1 MKRFFLTTFAVVL
14 VVASGLF
21 ALTLVDINEYK
32 PEIEKAVEDLTG
44 RTLRLQGPL
53 HIGFSLTPVVVLED
67 VHFGNAKWGSQE
79 DMFTAD
85 RVAVKLSL
93 LSLLTGDIIVR
104 RLDVRGAKLLL
115 ETGLQGDGNWDFVD
129 GGDEAI
135 AEADVDAATL
145 NSLPHLVIEDLQ
157 LVYKTDRH
165 DSGTEVFFERAV
177 IEPRGGGF
185 GIGFRGALNG
195 RTASFSGFL
204 QGDAH
209 TFSISNLQM
218 GYDDL
223 SLTGKLN
230 GTLPGAGR
238 PIEIDGELVADEIS
252 LDRLLDVTVTSE
264 APTDDGLFSDA
275 SLPFDFLDVVDGE
288 VDVSIGRL
296 SYHSFDLSEVH
307 VGVALEDG
315 ALNAPIFANY
325 MGSRFEARFTA
336 TSGNRSGVTVTLNAP
351 GLDIGQVL
359 KEIDATDLVDVRGH
373 VGLDLNARGRSMK
386 ALMSSLNGKIDI
398 ATGRGVI
405 DSDAFELIA
414 ADLLWALMPKGG
426 DADTAKLTCF
436 IGELDFAAGVG
447 EVTALALVTDKI
459 RTSGEGAINLGTE
472 QIDLTLHPHPN
483 DPGFLSLATPVRIFG
498 PLADPSVYPDTGSL
512 LADLAVA
519 VGAGLLTGGVG
530 AILPLISTENFDAES
545 ASACMEVI
553 AGNRGGGND
562 KGVLGG
568 AVDGAGDLV
577 RGVGDILT
585 SPFD

>member
-1 MKRFFLTTFAVVL
+1 MKRFFLTTFAVVM

-44 RTLRLQGPL
+44 RPLRLQGPL

-67 VHFGNAKWGSQE
+67 VHFGNAKWGSQD

-85 RVAVKLSL
+85 RVVVKLSL
-93 LSLLTGDIIVR
+93 LSLLVGDVDIR
-104 RLDVRGAKLLL
+104 RLNVRGAKLLL
-115 ETGLQGDGNWDFVD
+115 ETGPQGDGNWDFIGEDDDAVVE
-129 GGDEAI
+129 G
-135 AEADVDAATL
+135 DAAVL
-145 NSLPHLVIEDLQ
+145 NLLPHVVVEDLQ
-157 LVYKTDRH
+157 LVYNASLHSAGTD
-165 DSGTEVFFERAV
+165 VFFERAD

-185 GIGFRGALNG
+185 GIGFRGTLNG

-204 QGDAH
+204 QGDDH

-230 GTLPGAGR
+230 GTLPGASL
-238 PIEIDGELVADEIS
+238 PIGIDGELVADEIS

-264 APTDDGLFSDA
+264 ALAGDELFSDA
-275 SLPFDFLDVVDGE
+275 PLPFDLLDMLTGQI
-288 VDVSIGRL
+288 DVSIGRL
-296 SYHSFDLSEVH
+296 TYHSFDLDDVH
-307 VGVALEDG
+307 VGIALEDG

-336 TSGNRSGVTVTLNAP
+336 TSGSRSGVTVTLNAP

-398 ATGRGVI
+398 AAGRGVI

-483 DPGFLSLATPVRIFG
+483 DPGFLSLATPVRISG
-498 PLADPSVYPDTGSL
+498 SLADPSVYPDTGSL
-512 LADLAVA
+512 LTDLAVA

-545 ASACMEVI
+545 AGACMEVI
-553 AGNRGGGND
+553 AGSRGAGSD
-562 KGVLGG
+562 AGVLGG
-568 AVDGAGDLV
+568 AVDGAGGLV